1 MTKKW
6 RKKGALIFWAY
17 FLKIRQF
24 IEVYKKIIIH
34 KKLITKCTI
43 IMLKYKI
50 FIYKLREHNLQTL
63 NIVAL
68 KSGYHPKLL
77 ESKILYIIE

>member
-1 MTKKW
+1 M
-6 RKKGALIFWAY
+6 
-17 FLKIRQF
+17 
-24 IEVYKKIIIH
+24 
-34 KKLITKCTI
+34 
-43 IMLKYKI
+43 
-50 FIYKLREHNLQTL
+50 YKLRGHNLQTL